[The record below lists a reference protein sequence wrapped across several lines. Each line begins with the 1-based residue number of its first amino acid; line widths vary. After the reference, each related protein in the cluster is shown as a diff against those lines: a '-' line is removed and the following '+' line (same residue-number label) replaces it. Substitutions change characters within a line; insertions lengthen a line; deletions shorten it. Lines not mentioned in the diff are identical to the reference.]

1 MRKDRREKLYRD
13 LRAPGTRRVVEA
25 LELVREEM
33 TEFEDDLP
41 KMPAGVLMKNRRDEG
56 GRLGQ

>member
-1 MRKDRREKLYRD
+1 MRKDRREKLYKE
-13 LRAPGTRRVVEA
+13 LRTPGTRRVVEA
-25 LELVREEM
+25 LELVSEER
-33 TEFEDDLP
+33 TDFVDDLP